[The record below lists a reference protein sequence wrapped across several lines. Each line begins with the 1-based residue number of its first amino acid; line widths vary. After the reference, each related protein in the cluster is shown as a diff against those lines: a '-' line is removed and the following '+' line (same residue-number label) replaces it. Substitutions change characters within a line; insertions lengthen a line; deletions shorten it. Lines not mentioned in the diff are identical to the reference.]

1 MKFRL
6 PTSLEG
12 GLGIFAILLGITI
25 IQLYIVRKANL
36 ASIWSIFKAKSPAEF
51 ACLGVGGKW
60 YPNAD
65 SNDPCCMLPKG
76 AKVDTDNVPVC
87 MGELPFP

>member
-1 MKFRL
+1 MKLRL
-6 PTSLEG
+6 PTDLEG

-25 IQLYIVRKANL
+25 VQLYIVRKANF
-36 ASIWSIFKAKSPAEF
+36 SIVSLFKAKSPAEF

-65 SNDPCCMLPKG
+65 SRDPCCMLPRG
-76 AKVDTDNVPVC
+76 VRIDTDGVPVC
-87 MGELPFP
+87 RGILK